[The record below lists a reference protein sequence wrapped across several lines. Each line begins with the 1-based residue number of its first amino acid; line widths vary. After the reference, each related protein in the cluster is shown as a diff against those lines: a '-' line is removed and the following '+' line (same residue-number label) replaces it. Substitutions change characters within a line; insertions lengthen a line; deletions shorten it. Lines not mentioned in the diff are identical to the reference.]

1 MKSQPTNTMIVT
13 QPKTNIVTSGVVNSV
28 SFGIKQEG
36 LAHIFN
42 VLRNQLY
49 SNKIMAVLREYSCNA
64 VDAHT
69 EAGIPTRPIQVTL
82 PNRMNLELKVR
93 DFGYG
98 LSEEDIH
105 NIYAFYGE
113 STKRQ
118 SNALIGQLGLGSKS
132 AFAYG
137 DNFVINSFCDGK
149 KTSYNAYIDATQVG
163 QIAKLFSTASNE
175 ESGVEIVIPVN
186 ADDISQFESTA
197 AQVFKYFKVRPTILG
212 ATPSFDDKK
221 TIFQGS
227 DWRIVESSGG
237 RWSNGSVAVMGN
249 IGYTLASDSLKLKSD
264 SEDDEA
270 CRSLLNNF
278 SVEIQANIG
287 DLDIAASR
295 EGLQYTDRTIKNI
308 KAKLLSVRDEIRSK
322 FEAELQSAKSLWSVR
337 KMIGSA
343 LDMSHPYNFAARCI
357 KSFSWGNNKNI
368 SNMIRFPKS
377 LKQGDFVIYH
387 PKKGYVGGNYMIK
400 GGDQTDELGDRQVSL
415 SDRFIAIENT
425 KGLKTGIV
433 NYVFNYLK
441 DGKSVVVMN
450 FKSKQERASLM
461 QACGMVE
468 SDVVDMATLAKI
480 ILPRNTRSTKTMSST
495 NLAVRAKHTKRAFAL
510 DRSQRKTHTSVQ
522 SDYWVET
529 DVDMTDASIADT
541 TAWVE
546 IERFLPKI
554 NNTEKS
560 NGQFIDALASLQL
573 IGNAV
578 NMSVAIPKVIGLK
591 KPIDT
596 KDSKV
601 NHITKFAEN
610 ILNKVEK
617 KANLSEKFARFEAMK
632 QFKQEN
638 SLLWDTLV
646 KQYKTNNAKIPNIL
660 KIYTLMSDILGY
672 EYDKMSALYH
682 NFNLVC
688 GQFNIKRES
697 ILTTK
702 LSDEL
707 AQTKLIAAEL
717 EKTMR
722 LLKYVDSYA
731 VASYRDNHKLAHEAI
746 VDLLVSRDAM
756 LEGVA

>member
-69 EAGIPTRPIQVTL
+69 EAGIPDRPIQVTL
-82 PNRMNLELKVR
+82 PNRMSLELKIR

-163 QIAKLFSTASNE
+163 QIAKLYSTASDE

-197 AQVFKYFKVRPTILG
+197 AQVFKYFKVRPVILG

-227 DWRIVESSGG
+227 DWRIVESNG
-237 RWSNGSVAVMGN
+237 RWSGGSIAVMGN
-249 IGYTLASDSLKLKSD
+249 IGYTLSSDSLKLKSD

-278 SVEIQANIG
+278 AVEIQANIG

-308 KAKLLSVRDEIRSK
+308 KAKLLAVRDEIRSK

-357 KSFSWGNNKNI
+357 KSFSWGNHKNI
-368 SNMIRFPKS
+368 SNLIRFPKS
-377 LKQGDFVIYH
+377 LNQGDFVLYV
-387 PKKGYVGGNYMIK
+387 PKKGYVGGNYLIK
-400 GGDQTDELGDRQVSL
+400 GGDQTDTLGDRQVSL
-415 SDRFIAIENT
+415 SDRFVAIENT
-425 KGLKTGIV
+425 KGLKTGII
-433 NYVFNYLK
+433 NYAFNYLK

-468 SDVVDMATLAKI
+468 SDVVDMATLTKI
-480 ILPRNTRSTKTMSST
+480 ILPRNTRSTKTLSGT

-510 DRSQRKTHTSVQ
+510 DPSQRKRYTSVQ
-522 SDYWVET
+522 SDYWIET
-529 DVDMTDASIADT
+529 DVDMTDASLAEN
-541 TAWVE
+541 TAWIE
-546 IERFLPKI
+546 IDRFLPTI
-554 NNTEKS
+554 NNVNNS
-560 NGQFIDALASLQL
+560 NNSFIDATSSLEL

-578 NMSVAIPKVIGLK
+578 GMKIPVPKVIGLK

-617 KANLSEKFARFEAMK
+617 KANLSEKFARFEAMR

-638 SLLWDTLV
+638 PLLWDTLV
-646 KQYKTNNAKIPNIL
+646 KQYKDKNTKIPNTL
-660 KIYTLMSDILGY
+660 KVFTRINDILGY
-672 EYDKMSALYH
+672 EYDKMAALYQ
-682 NFNLVC
+682 NFHAVC
-688 GQFNIKRES
+688 GQFAIKKES

-707 AQTKLIAAEL
+707 AQTKLIAAQL

-731 VASYRDNHKLAHEAI
+731 VASYRDNHKLAREAV
-746 VDLLVSRDAM
+746 VDLIESRDAT